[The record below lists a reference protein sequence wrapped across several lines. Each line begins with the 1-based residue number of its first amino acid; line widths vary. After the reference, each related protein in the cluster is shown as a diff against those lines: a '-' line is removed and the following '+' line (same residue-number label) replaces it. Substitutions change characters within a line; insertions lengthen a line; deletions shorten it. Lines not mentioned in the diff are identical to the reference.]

1 VAGSN
6 EILSETGDQ
15 IRQAR
20 LATGHTQEVAARHA
34 GMARARYVELERGQL
49 DVRLTTLV
57 NAARAVGLDLMLVPI
72 AYVPAV
78 RSMLRPSNEDADET
92 PMFQPDEEAE
102 DELDVSPRRP

>member
-1 VAGSN
+1 MSKN
-6 EILSETGDQ
+6 DILSEIGGQ

-20 LATGHTQEVAARHA
+20 LTAGHTQEVAARHA
-34 GMARARYVELERGQL
+34 AMARARYVELEQGKL
-49 DVRLTTLV
+49 DVRLTTLA

-92 PMFQPDEEAE
+92 PMFQPDEEE
-102 DELDVSPRRP
+102 DEPDVSPRRP